1 MKKLL
6 SGSASAALLAAFA
19 ASSAQAQTPPKAS
32 SDQPTSVSEI
42 VVTAQKRE
50 QRLQDVPIEVQTLPA
65 NLLKAAGV
73 LDIKDMQILT
83 PGLTVTS
90 TSNETITTARI
101 RGVGTVGDNPGLES
115 SVGVVIDG
123 VYRPRNGVSF
133 GDLGEVDRIE
143 VLEGPQGTT
152 FGENT
157 TAGVIN
163 VITKG
168 PSFHFGADAEAT
180 FGNYGEKGGS
190 FSVTGPITDKLAGRI
205 YFADRQRDGFYSV
218 DTGGG
223 PRTDRTDQDQNYW
236 TARGQ
241 LLWQPTDALSF
252 RLIADY
258 TKRDENCCVAVQTR
272 TSQTGGIIAGPPPL
286 GLGAGIAYPNADPF
300 ARQAYAN
307 RSTAQKIMDR
317 GVSLQGDLDIPAWN
331 AKLTSITAFREWD
344 TKNGQD
350 IDYTDADIL
359 YRTPNGDT
367 EGFQTWS
374 EELRLAGSTKHVDW
388 LIGGYFVDEKL
399 TVDTNYD
406 FGSQYTPFIS
416 GILSQGAS
424 PIFANC
430 LSGTFVGLP
439 SPPYPAGAKA
449 PLCNGP
455 NYVTGAGVE
464 DHYSQ
469 NKQSGSFF
477 TNDTWHIT
485 DKLDLTAGLRYT
497 IESKTLDTR
506 YQNLNGNGATC
517 AGALGNYAA
526 GNWNN
531 IPGLTGQALEQ
542 AFIAGVMCLP
552 WTNPFYANLVTHQS
566 KDENNLSGTAKLS
579 YKWSPQ
585 VLTYASYARG
595 FKDGGFNLDRITTG
609 TGKPN
614 GGQGVLPVSDTSFPA
629 ETVDSYEAG
638 LKTTWLH
645 GKLLLNLTL
654 FDEEYQHFQLNSFL
668 GTSFVV
674 ESIPKVSSKGVDGQ
688 FLWMPPVQGL
698 TFQGGFT
705 YADTRYDHF
714 SASQLINP
722 SDYLPIGSVGLS
734 LLPGSRI
741 SFAPDWSVST
751 AMNYDRPLSDGLRLL
766 FNVSAKYLSDYNTG
780 SNLVPY
786 KIQPAY
792 TLVNTRV
799 GLGSADNRWR
809 VEFWV
814 ENLTNVDYRQV
825 VFDAPLQ
832 GLSMPIGAS
841 KYSAAADTQTYDAFL
856 GAPRTYGV
864 TLRVKY

>member
-6 SGSASAALLAAFA
+6 SGTASAALLAAFA
-19 ASSAQAQTPPKAS
+19 ASSAQAQTTAPKAQ
-32 SDQPTSVSEI
+32 SDQPTDVTEI

-163 VITKG
+163 VVTKG
-168 PSFHFGADAEAT
+168 PSFKFGADAEAT

-218 DTGGG
+218 NTGGG

-272 TSQTGGIIAGPPPL
+272 VGPTAAIIEGLSPGGIAF
-286 GLGAGIAYPNADPF
+286 PNADPF
-300 ARQAYAN
+300 SRNAYAN

-317 GVSLQGDLDIPAWN
+317 GVSLQGDWDIHAWN

-359 YRTPNGDT
+359 YRTPGGDT

-374 EELRLAGSTKHVDW
+374 EELRLAGSTKSVDW
-388 LIGGYFVDEKL
+388 LVGGYFVDEKL

-406 FGSQYTPFIS
+406 FGAGYTPYIS
-416 GILSQGAS
+416 EILSQGTAAN
-424 PIFANC
+424 FANC
-430 LSGTFVGLP
+430 LSGQFGPLP
-439 SPPYPAGAKA
+439 PPYPPGLTG
-449 PLCNGP
+449 PYCNGP
-455 NYVTGAGVE
+455 NYVTGAGVA

-469 NKQSGSFF
+469 DKRSGSFF

-497 IESKTLDTR
+497 IETKSLDTH

-517 AGALGNYAA
+517 GGALANYAS
-526 GNWNN
+526 GNWNY
-531 IPGLTGQALEQ
+531 IPALTGQALEQ
-542 AFIAGVMCLP
+542 AFLAGVMCLP
-552 WTNPFYANLVTHQS
+552 WTNPFYGDLTTHQS
-566 KDENNLSGTAKLS
+566 KDENNFSGTAKLS
-579 YKWSPQ
+579 YKWSPE
-585 VLTYASYARG
+585 VLTYVSYARG
-595 FKDGGFNLDRITTG
+595 FKDGGFNLDRITSG
-609 TGKPN
+609 NGKPN
-614 GGQGVLPVSDTSFPA
+614 GGPGFTPVANTSFPD

-638 LKTTWLH
+638 VKTTWLH
-645 GKLLLNLTL
+645 GKLLLNLTA

-674 ESIPKVSSKGVDGQ
+674 ESIPTVSSKGVDGQ
-688 FLWMPPVQGL
+688 FMWLPPVEGL

-705 YADTRYDHF
+705 YADTRYGHF
-714 SASQLINP
+714 GASQLINP
-722 SDYLPIGSVGLS
+722 ADFLPIGSVGLS

-751 AMNYDRPLSDGLRLL
+751 SMNYDRPIADNLRVL
-766 FNVSAKYLSDYNTG
+766 FNLSAKYLSDYNTG

-786 KIQPAY
+786 KEQPAY
-792 TLVNTRV
+792 TLVNTRI

-814 ENLTNVDYRQV
+814 ENLTDVHYRQV
-825 VFDAPLQ
+825 VFDGPLQ
-832 GLSMPIGAS
+832 GLSMPIGAT
-841 KYSAAADTQTYDAFL
+841 KYSAATDTQTYDAFL